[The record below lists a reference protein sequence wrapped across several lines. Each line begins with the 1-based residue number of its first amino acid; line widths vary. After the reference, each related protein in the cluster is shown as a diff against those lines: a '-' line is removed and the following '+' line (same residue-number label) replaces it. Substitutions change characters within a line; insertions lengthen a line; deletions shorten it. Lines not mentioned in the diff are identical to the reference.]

1 MMFDTK
7 LIESLAKQ
15 FNEGGLFMWP
25 ILFVLACACAI
36 AIERVI
42 YYYVICR
49 VNGGKLIADI
59 AKALNADKIDEA
71 EKIAAKKRIPVYALI
86 KTALERYKAG
96 MGQED
101 IQDGVEE
108 AAIKELPRLS
118 SRLNYLSLF
127 ANVATLLGL
136 LGTIQGLQISFT
148 SVASIEA
155 AKKATML
162 AQGISVAMNTTAFG
176 LIVAIPCM
184 IVFTILSNK
193 QKALTKDLDEV
204 MVKLVN
210 YMKKKRS

>member
-1 MMFDTK
+1 MFDMK

-25 ILFVLACACAI
+25 ILFVLASACAI
-36 AIERVI
+36 VIERVI
-42 YYYVICR
+42 YYYMVCR
-49 VNGGKLIADI
+49 VDGGKLIADI
-59 AKALNADKIDEA
+59 AKALNANNMEAA
-71 EKIAAKKRIPVYALI
+71 EKISAKKRIPVYALI

-96 MGQED
+96 MSLED
-101 IQDGVEE
+101 IQDGVDET
-108 AAIKELPRLS
+108 AIKELPKLS
-118 SRLNYLSLF
+118 NRLNYLSLF

-184 IVFTILSNK
+184 IVYTILSNK

-204 MVKLVN
+204 VVRLVN
-210 YMKKKRS
+210 YLKKKRS